1 MAKITVTKVKS
12 TIEKQER
19 TKRTMK
25 ALGLNKIG
33 DSNTIENNA
42 AVAGMLKKVQVLPC
56 FVHRIINLPLIT
68 RYVLEPGTP
77 LKVNIDVYPSLFI
90 FNTHIYGQLFD
101 EPWGLKT

>member
-33 DSNTIENNA
+33 DTNTIENNA
-42 AVAGMLKKVQVLPC
+42 AVAGMLKKVAHLVS
-56 FVHRIINLPLIT
+56 VKNA
-68 RYVLEPGTP
+68 
-77 LKVNIDVYPSLFI
+77 
-90 FNTHIYGQLFD
+90 
-101 EPWGLKT
+101 

>member
-42 AVAGMLKKVQVLPC
+42 AIAGMLKKVAHLVS
-56 FVHRIINLPLIT
+56 VKNA
-68 RYVLEPGTP
+68 
-77 LKVNIDVYPSLFI
+77 
-90 FNTHIYGQLFD
+90 
-101 EPWGLKT
+101 

>member
-33 DSNTIENNA
+33 DSNTMENNA
-42 AVAGMLKKVQVLPC
+42 AVAGMLKKVAHLVS
-56 FVHRIINLPLIT
+56 VKNA
-68 RYVLEPGTP
+68 
-77 LKVNIDVYPSLFI
+77 
-90 FNTHIYGQLFD
+90 
-101 EPWGLKT
+101 